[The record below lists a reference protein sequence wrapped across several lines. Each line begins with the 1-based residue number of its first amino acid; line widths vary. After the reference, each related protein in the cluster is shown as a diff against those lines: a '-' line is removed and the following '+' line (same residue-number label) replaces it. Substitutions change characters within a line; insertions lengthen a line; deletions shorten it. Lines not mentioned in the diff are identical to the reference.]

1 MFIKAG
7 VVVATAAV
15 GFLAVSPLAFASDDH
30 GHDDH
35 GQDDHG
41 HHRHHGDRAD
51 VQSGLVNLQ
60 HIGAQVPVQLCNNS
74 ILEGTL
80 GVLAGH
86 QRNSDSHDGKCG
98 QRNSADD

>member
-1 MFIKAG
+1 VFIKAG

-30 GHDDH
+30 GR
-35 GQDDHG
+35 DDHG

-98 QRNSADD
+98 QRNSDDD

>member
-1 MFIKAG
+1 VFIKAG

-15 GFLAVSPLAFASDDH
+15 GFLAVSPLAFASD
-30 GHDDH
+30 G
-35 GQDDHG
+35 HG
-41 HHRHHGDRAD
+41 HHGHHGHGDRAD

-80 GVLAGH
+80 GVLASH
-86 QRNSDSHDGKCG
+86 QRNSDSHDGECG
-98 QRNSADD
+98 QRNSDDD

>member
-1 MFIKAG
+1 VFIKAG

-15 GFLAVSPLAFASDDH
+15 GILAVSPLAFASDDH
-30 GHDDH
+30 GHRHH
-35 GQDDHG
+35 G
-41 HHRHHGDRAD
+41 HGDRAD

-86 QRNSDSHDGKCG
+86 QRNSDSHDGKCS
-98 QRNSADD
+98 QRNSDDD